1 MFWSEVAMESNDNIW
16 VQTQKDLG
24 HQMAQATYNNL
35 IKDARLVG
43 AEDGTYTVE
52 VQSDKAKDWLEHRLN
67 GVVERALSGVVGKP
81 VRAVF
86 VVEAERMPERKGP
99 TRVKLEGFTPVVD
112 SLAREV
118 GLISAA
124 IYGVIWRY
132 CQMNSRTCYAS
143 QATIANRLGLARATV
158 NRRVKSL
165 EIEGYIRCLNRK
177 EKGDSK
183 VYITTNKLEID
194 LGFVMK
200 ARKVG
205 DDKDP
210 QV

>member
-1 MFWSEVAMESNDNIW
+1 MESNDNIW

-24 HQMAQATYNNL
+24 QQMAQATYNNL

-43 AEDGTYTVE
+43 SEDGTYTVE

-86 VVEAERMPERKGP
+86 VVEAEMMPESKGP
-99 TRVKLEGFTPVVD
+99 TRVKLEGFTPAVD

-200 ARKVG
+200 ARKAG

-210 QV
+210 LV